1 VHAFGDDPILA
12 RLFIGFMVV
21 ILTFSFGLV
30 IWRLPLLKARNE
42 LDSWLSREAA
52 FLVNNWVM
60 LFAALFVLFGTMF
73 PTLSEAVTGSRLT
86 VAGPFFNKWM
96 TPVGLI
102 LLMLTGVGPLLA
114 WRRSSFENI
123 APQFL
128 WPGLSGLAA
137 LALATLY
144 FKIPVWPSG
153 LCFALCGFVTGTI
166 VQEFWKGAAIRSRN
180 TGTDLFTALVGL
192 VGKNKRRYG
201 GYIVHIGITL
211 ICFGFAG
218 NARKLDEQVLLKL
231 GQETKI
237 GKYTIKSNGV
247 KLLDDGQKQMTTA
260 YLTVFVDGKEIDGL
274 YPAKWAYRRHE
285 NEPTTEVAIRRTPG
299 EDLYAVLGGFDLADQ
314 SVTLQLVV
322 NPLVNWIWM
331 GFGIMALGTGIALLP
346 ERSFAFAMAKLPA
359 EAAATTVAVL
369 LLVLLS
375 GGTTLSAQT
384 GMTGDANT
392 RTSFYPRTE
401 FEKQMQHEI
410 VCTCGACGHQTL
422 AECRK
427 DACGTSHQMRG
438 ELAAMIDSGMND
450 KDKIIQAFIAKYGTE
465 EMLGAPVDRGF
476 SRLAWLF
483 PYLVGATSAIAV
495 GFAAVKW
502 TRKHDDPAAASAPI
516 DSALEQRID
525 DELRDLD

>member
-1 VHAFGDDPILA
+1 
-12 RLFIGFMVV
+12 VV
-21 ILTFSFGLV
+21 IVVFSFSLV

-52 FLVNNWVM
+52 FLVNNWVL

-73 PTLSEAVTGSRLT
+73 PTLSEAVTGNRLT
-86 VAGPFFNKWM
+86 VAGAFFNKWM

-102 LLMLTGVGPLLA
+102 LLLLTGVGPLLA
-114 WRRSSFENI
+114 WRRSSFSNI
-123 APQFL
+123 GPQFVV
-128 WPGLSGLAA
+128 PGVAGLAA
-137 LALATLY
+137 AAVATVY
-144 FKIPVWPSG
+144 FKIPIWPSG
-153 LCFALCGFVTGTI
+153 LCFALCGFVVGTI
-166 VQEFWKGAAIRSRN
+166 GQEFYKGAAIRSRN

-201 GYIVHIGITL
+201 GYIVHVGIVL

-218 NARKLDEQVLLKL
+218 NARKLDEQMMLKL

-247 KLLDDGQKQMTTA
+247 KLVDDGQKQMTTA
-260 YLTVFVDGKEIDGL
+260 YLAVFVDGKEIDGL
-274 YPAKWAYRRHE
+274 YPAQWRYRRHE
-285 NEPTTEVAIRRTPG
+285 QEPTTEVAIRRTPA

-322 NPLVNWIWM
+322 NPLVNWIWV

-346 ERSFAFAMAKLPA
+346 ERSFAFALAKMPA
-359 EAAATTVAVL
+359 EAAATTVAILLMIVL
-369 LLVLLS
+369 G
-375 GGTTLSAQT
+375 GGTSVSAQK
-384 GMTGDANT
+384 GMGGDANT
-392 RTSFYPRTE
+392 RTSFYARTP
-401 FEKQMQHEI
+401 FEKEMQHEI

-427 DACGTSHQMRG
+427 DPCPVSHEMRG
-438 ELAAMIDSGMND
+438 QLAAMIDSGMND
-450 KDKIIQAFIAKYGTE
+450 RDKIIQAFIAKYGSE

-502 TRKHDDPAAASAPI
+502 TRKPGAPASAAAPL
-516 DSALEQRID
+516 DSALEERID